1 MVGVVA
7 VTAVTLGLG
16 QLEIGNCGDFGSGV
30 GSSTLVVGWLEG
42 HMWCGNWR
50 IERLKAQ
57 REGP

>member
-1 MVGVVA
+1 M

-30 GSSTLVVGWLEG
+30 GSSMLVVGWLEG
-42 HMWCGNWR
+42 HMRCGDWR
-50 IERLKAQ
+50 IEHLKAR

>member
-1 MVGVVA
+1 MVGVVV

-30 GSSTLVVGWLEG
+30 GSSMLVVGWLEG
-42 HMWCGNWR
+42 HTQCGDWR
-50 IERLKAQ
+50 IEHLKAR